1 MTAGLPGTGIGGI
14 FYVILAAVMPV
25 LEAGR
30 AMRRQSS
37 LRRFGMVA
45 GHFAL
50 SAGIVGALWL
60 EWWGLKVGFSWL
72 FAHFSDNPTVYK
84 MCTMASAAVTPA
96 VAAAPFIILGS
107 IVVALNIFSFALK
120 RADSRRL
127 VLLRGETAQAGGAR
141 G

>member
-14 FYVILAAVMPV
+14 FYVLLAVLMPA

-30 AMRRQSS
+30 AMRRRSS

-60 EWWGLKVGFSWL
+60 EWWGLQVGFAWL
-72 FAHFSDNPTVYK
+72 FRHFYWNPTIYK
-84 MCTMASAAVTPA
+84 MCTMASAAVTPT

-120 RADSRRL
+120 RADSKRL
-127 VLLRGETAQAGGAR
+127 GLSRAKVTQAGCAR